1 MVKITNQIIVLLKDG
16 KNFSEIAREL
26 GHSRNTIKSKFWNY
40 VENFPLAVPTNLW
53 GISPKQVREIVW
65 RKENG
70 ERVEDI
76 AADFD
81 ISTSYVYKLIKG
93 YNDGGR

>member
-1 MVKITNQIIVLLKDG
+1 MVKITNEVITLLRDG

-26 GHSRNTIKSKFWNY
+26 GVARNTVKTKFWNY
-40 VENFPLAVPTNLW
+40 VENHPLAVPTDLW
-53 GISPKQVREIVW
+53 GITNKQVKEMVQ
-65 RKENG
+65 RKDEG

-81 ISTSYVYKLIKG
+81 ISKSYVYKLIKG
-93 YNDGGR
+93 YRNASR